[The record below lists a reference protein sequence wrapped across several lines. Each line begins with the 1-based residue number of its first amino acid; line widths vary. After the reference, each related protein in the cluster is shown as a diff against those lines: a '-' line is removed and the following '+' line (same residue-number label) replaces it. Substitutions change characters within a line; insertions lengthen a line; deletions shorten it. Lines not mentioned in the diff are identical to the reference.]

1 MSQFPWE
8 APAIQGT
15 MGFSFTATA
24 VTERRWTMREQQRV
38 EPSRR
43 ARLVAAERGNLS
55 ERQVVI
61 RKMCYNWNDEKF
73 GFPRLRFLMRY
84 FLHHL
89 SI

>member
-24 VTERRWTMREQQRV
+24 VTERRRWTMREQQRL

-43 ARLVAAERGNLS
+43 PRLVAVGRGNL
-55 ERQVVI
+55 
-61 RKMCYNWNDEKF
+61 
-73 GFPRLRFLMRY
+73 
-84 FLHHL
+84 
-89 SI
+89 